1 MAEPDIVEKTPTQN
15 MSVNKPESGTYGER
29 AETDRLKKE
38 LPSSG
43 GPVQG
48 QQQAPPRA
56 QASPN
61 RPPSNITVTEEAGPV
76 GVPNELMHQ
85 GKGLNPLIPSTG
97 GVMAGP
103 QNAAQA
109 RIALLDS
116 LANSREV
123 SEETREWAQIVLGML
138 LDGSSTA

>member
-1 MAEPDIVEKTPTQN
+1 MAEPDLEKTPTQN

-43 GPVQG
+43 GPVEG

-61 RPPSNITVTEEAGPV
+61 RPPVNMPIPEEAGPT
-76 GVPNELMHQ
+76 GVPNVMMHQ
-85 GKGLNPLIPSTG
+85 GKGLNPVMPSSG

-103 QNAAQA
+103 ENVAQA

-123 SEETREWAQIVLGML
+123 SEETREWAQVVLEML
-138 LDGSSTA
+138 LDGSRS

>member
-1 MAEPDIVEKTPTQN
+1 VAEPDIVEKTPTQN

-56 QASPN
+56 QATPN
-61 RPPSNITVTEEAGPV
+61 RPPENMPIPEEAGPK
-76 GVPNELMHQ
+76 GVPNVLMHE
-85 GKGLNPLIPSTG
+85 GKGLNPLMPSTG

-103 QNAAQA
+103 QNTAQA
-109 RIALLDS
+109 RMALLDS

-138 LDGSSTA
+138 LDGSRS

>member
-1 MAEPDIVEKTPTQN
+1 

-56 QASPN
+56 QATPN
-61 RPPSNITVTEEAGPV
+61 RPPENMPIPEEAGPK
-76 GVPNELMHQ
+76 GVPNVLMHE
-85 GKGLNPLIPSTG
+85 GKGLNPLMPSTG

-103 QNAAQA
+103 ENTAQA
-109 RIALLDS
+109 RMALLDS

-138 LDGSSTA
+138 LDGSRS

>member
-56 QASPN
+56 KATPN
-61 RPPSNITVTEEAGPV
+61 RPPENMPIPEETGPK
-76 GVPNELMHQ
+76 GVPNVLMHE
-85 GKGLNPLIPSTG
+85 GKGLNPLMPSTG

-103 QNAAQA
+103 QNTAQA
-109 RIALLDS
+109 RMALLDS

-138 LDGSSTA
+138 LDGSRS

>member
-56 QASPN
+56 QATPN
-61 RPPSNITVTEEAGPV
+61 RPPENMPIPEEAGPK
-76 GVPNELMHQ
+76 GVPNVLMHE
-85 GKGLNPLIPSTG
+85 GKGLNPLMPSTG

-103 QNAAQA
+103 ENTAQA
-109 RIALLDS
+109 RMALLDS

-138 LDGSSTA
+138 LDGSRS